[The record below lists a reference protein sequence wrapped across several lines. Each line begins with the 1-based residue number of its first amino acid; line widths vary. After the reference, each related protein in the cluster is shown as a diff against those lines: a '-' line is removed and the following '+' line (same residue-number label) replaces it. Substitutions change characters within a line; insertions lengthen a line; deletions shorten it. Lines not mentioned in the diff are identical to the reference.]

1 VKGVYNME
9 NERKN
14 SEARIRANS
23 KYNKAHT
30 VGYSF
35 RLNTKTD
42 EDLINR
48 LEAVP
53 NIAGYIKQLIRE
65 DMKKNPRN

>member
-1 VKGVYNME
+1 ME

-35 RLNTKTD
+35 RLNIKTD

-53 NIAGYIKQLIRE
+53 NIAGYIKELIRE
-65 DMKKNPRN
+65 DIANESR

>member
-1 VKGVYNME
+1 ME

-42 EDLINR
+42 EDLISR

-53 NIAGYIKQLIRE
+53 NIAGYIKKLIRE
-65 DMKKNPRN
+65 DIANESRR